1 MMRLYWPK
9 YINGANDNYI
19 KQYYPHMIYVS
30 DCVLYRQPYQLW
42 LDMQMKGS
50 TYTINSYMNPVR
62 IKGDVV
68 RMQLSYTNR
77 NVDEPFTT
85 PDP

>member
-9 YINGANDNYI
+9 RVYAGSDSYI
-19 KQYYPHMIYVS
+19 KQYYQYDVYAS
-30 DCVLYRQPYQLW
+30 DCIFYRQPYQLW

-62 IKGDVV
+62 VKGDVV
-68 RMQLSYTNR
+68 HMQLSYTNR
-77 NVDEPFTT
+77 DVDEPFTT